1 MKDVLSV
8 TDFKS
13 SAARVRADRKEF
25 QAMVAARNQVN
36 TAAEEIPMQDFSTQT
51 DVQKTV
57 DAIYTVE
64 TSLQTLMELPD
75 DVKNARTQTE
85 GLTLRE
91 LKGLNEALQSIR
103 GELTNNLAKLID
115 LDKDTAK
122 ENRKLRE
129 AEKEI
134 SRRDIRAC
142 LKNLEDERAA
152 RLLVASA
159 NKEALRSQINRIKE
173 TIDKVLKEDTTLR
186 ERLKTLFRMEGITI
200 F

>member
-1 MKDVLSV
+1 
-8 TDFKS
+8 
-13 SAARVRADRKEF
+13 
-25 QAMVAARNQVN
+25 
-36 TAAEEIPMQDFSTQT
+36 
-51 DVQKTV
+51 
-57 DAIYTVE
+57 
-64 TSLQTLMELPD
+64 MELPD

-91 LKGLNEALQSIR
+91 LKGLNEALHSIR

-129 AEKEI
+129 AEEEI

-152 RLLVASA
+152 KLLVASA